1 MSGHTLYRDVLWCR
15 GNLQTNEC
23 PTPSSVKIS
32 RLFQWA
38 QLYCWTM
45 CTCLSLAS
53 LFLPNPK
60 LARQNSCADLS
71 RFCYFP
77 VSPGPE
83 WEAQSGGQILA
94 RRSERLRQSEE
105 GEGQGD
111 WVCDREPAPRVERWW
126 WIEFLSALCSGAPLV
141 GRPQCWRVFA
151 VLVHLPV
158 FCLWVECC
166 LKNPIK
172 RNHIKPL
179 KKALGNNSS
188 LNITWHQWWHS

>member
-94 RRSERLRQSEE
+94 RRSERLRQLEE
-105 GEGQGD
+105 SEGQGD
-111 WVCDREPAPRVERWW
+111 GVCNRGPAPRVER
-126 WIEFLSALCSGAPLV
+126 IRFFLFFNVIWDVSRLVFRCHIGWSPTILKGCCFGSPTSVLPLRGV
-141 GRPQCWRVFA
+141 R
-151 VLVHLPV
+151 
-158 FCLWVECC
+158 
-166 LKNPIK
+166 
-172 RNHIKPL
+172 
-179 KKALGNNSS
+179 S
-188 LNITWHQWWHS
+188 